1 MAGPECR
8 KHKKEE
14 KKVLLQLSVFHRL
27 IRCIL
32 TQDKSERDTGLRL
45 FQKGFYMPAMIFP

>member
-1 MAGPECR
+1 MAGPGCR